1 MFLIGTIV
9 IHCNPLYMGIR
20 FTATS
25 QQNSIGFPLDKP
37 CLKPAQGSAKI
48 VVILHQ
54 DNPTELTEL
63 ILLVSF

>member
-1 MFLIGTIV
+1 
-9 IHCNPLYMGIR
+9 MGIR

-25 QQNSIGFPLDKP
+25 QQNSVGFPLDKP